1 MSGNEPASSPAPAAE
16 PTAPAVS
23 AAAASGEA
31 PAERL
36 HTAIA
41 SLGAEVVQDLEIR
54 LDGPVEQQIRKV
66 LAELD
71 MSNTSSVIFFGAK
84 AQQQLAAISEQ
95 MLEKVKV
102 KDVGP
107 AGDLL
112 TAMVQKLKEFDIPD
126 VEPGGKPGLLARL
139 FGLKSEIEK
148 FLDQYDE
155 VKAKIEQIT
164 NDLERHKTKLLMDVT
179 YLDKLYEAN
188 LEYFRMLEIY
198 IAAGRAKLEEL
209 DRKVIPELAAKVE
222 ESGDMVEA
230 QKLRDIRSARDDLER
245 RVHDLLLTR
254 QVTMQSLPSI
264 RLVQENDKSLIT
276 KINSTIANTIPLWK
290 QQLAQAI
297 TIYRSG
303 KAAEAV
309 KAASDL
315 TNELLR
321 ANAENLQK
329 VNVQVREQ
337 VERGVFDIEAVK
349 RAHATLIA
357 TIEDS
362 LRIADEG
369 RKRRARAE
377 QELVKLED
385 ELKHALAAASA
396 RAKAVPAPAGP
407 AA

>member
-1 MSGNEPASSPAPAAE
+1 MSPTNQPESPPALPQAASAAAPGAQPAAE
-16 PTAPAVS
+16 L
-23 AAAASGEA
+23 G
-31 PAERL
+31 
-36 HTAIA
+36 TAIA
-41 SLGAEVVQDLEIR
+41 ALGAEVVQDLQIK
-54 LDGPVEQQIRKV
+54 LDGPIEQQIRAV

-71 MSNTSSVIFFGAK
+71 LSNTNSIIFFGSK
-84 AQQQLAAISEQ
+84 VQQQLSTISEQ
-95 MLEKVKV
+95 MLEKVRV
-102 KDVGP
+102 KEVGP

-112 TAMVQKLKEFDIPD
+112 NNMVQKLKDFDVPD
-126 VEPGGKPGLLARL
+126 VDPNEKPGFLARL
-139 FGLKSEIEK
+139 FGVKSEIET
-148 FLDQYDE
+148 FLGQYDD
-155 VKAKIEQIT
+155 VKGQIERIT
-164 NDLERHKTKLLMDVT
+164 TDLEKHKTKLLTDVT
-179 YLDKLYEAN
+179 YLDKLYDAN
-188 LEYFRMLEIY
+188 LQYFRTLEVY
-198 IAAGRAKLEEL
+198 IAAGRAKLAEL
-209 DRKVIPELAAKVE
+209 DQSVIPALARQVE
-222 ESGDMVEA
+222 ASGDMVEA
-230 QKLRDIRSARDDLER
+230 QKLRDIRAARDDLER

-276 KINSTIANTIPLWK
+276 KINSTIANTVPLWK

-315 TNELLR
+315 TNDLLK

-337 VERGVFDIEAVK
+337 VERGVFDIETVK
-349 RAHATLIA
+349 QANASLIA

-369 RKRRARAE
+369 KRRRAQAE
-377 QELVKLED
+377 QDLVKLEQ

-396 RAKAVPAPAGP
+396 RTQGAAAPAGP
-407 AA
+407 AG